1 MQHSQLSDWSF
12 DQAPATLQNHC
23 PRVKDAW
30 LEHDK
35 KNWKKNDDFR
45 SLAIALIKG
54 ASIGLLIGGI
64 CFATV
69 LTLWLRTTPMTTST
83 KTIIATTTTATTSTA
98 ATTATT
104 STTTVT
110 TTTITTTAVNLTYT
124 CGEGSA
130 VNLIC
135 NNPMVLH
142 IVEVEIN
149 AQTCKDA
156 VQYEQCS
163 SNIGCGCLPLIN
175 TDNSSICAFLH
186 IKCSELNSCANNNR
200 TCYRPDHLCVKHSRC
215 HSVPLC
221 YPADMTSQALC
232 PPSTT
237 IPPPVV
243 PDDGICANAT
253 WNPNGLTVAGGNG
266 EGSELNQLR
275 YPWGF
280 FVDDDAAVYVADT
293 WNFRVVVWALT
304 YSDMS
309 CRQLF

>member
-35 KNWKKNDDFR
+35 KN
-45 SLAIALIKG
+45 
-54 ASIGLLIGGI
+54 
-64 CFATV
+64 CFDSV
-69 LTLWLRTTPMTTST
+69 TTST

-221 YPADMTSQALC
+221 YPAGMTSQALC